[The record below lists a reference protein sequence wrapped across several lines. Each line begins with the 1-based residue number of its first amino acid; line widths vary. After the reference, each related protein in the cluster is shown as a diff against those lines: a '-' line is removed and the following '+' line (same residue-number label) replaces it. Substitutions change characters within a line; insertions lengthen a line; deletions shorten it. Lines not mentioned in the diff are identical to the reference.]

1 MEQVL
6 FLGLL
11 PMISLYVHLKSLEA
25 QAPALRRDLNEKL
38 AQLQIS

>member
-25 QAPALRRDLNEKL
+25 Q
-38 AQLQIS
+38 LQHYAEI